1 MPARRWLAAVALDP
15 QGLGGLLLRAR
26 ASAARDDWLAEA
38 TAVLSPPSG
47 TGPDMPA
54 VRPVR
59 KLPHGTPDDRLLGG
73 LDVAASIATGRAGM
87 QRGLLAE
94 ADGGLL
100 VVPMAER
107 MTEATAARLAAA
119 LDTGQVSLAREG
131 LQGSLPAR
139 FALLALDEGIDDE
152 RPPAALTERL
162 AFRFNFDAW
171 LTAQAH
177 GDEEPQG
184 REPAPESRDATPAA
198 LPLAQVAVNDSLL
211 QAICAA
217 ALALG
222 VDSMRPCLQAVR
234 AARAFAALDG
244 CAEATEAHAR
254 EAVEA
259 VLAHRATRL
268 PAPPPEDEAPDEQAE
283 PPPPDDPQAHPNPD
297 DQAQPPK
304 PQDAK
309 PLDDQLIDAAQ
320 AAIPADLLALL
331 GNPASRRSGR
341 SGKSGALHRSTT
353 RGRPVGTMPTP
364 LKRPPRLN
372 VLATLRSA
380 VPWQKLRVPTQH
392 GGIRVARSD
401 FRVTRFAERATT
413 LTVFAVD
420 ASGSAALHR
429 LAEAK
434 GAVETLLADC
444 YVRRDEVAVVGFR
457 GHKAELLLP
466 PTRSLVRAKR
476 ALSGLPGG
484 GGTPLASGLE
494 TSFHVLTAATK
505 RQQTA
510 TLVVLTDG
518 RANIGRNGQPG
529 REQAHQDALLMARH
543 VRALGAHSLLVDTA
557 PQPSPP
563 ARELAAAMGAQYL
576 ALPHAQAKLVARAA
590 AALGG

>member
-1 MPARRWLAAVALDP
+1 VLGQRWLAALALDP

-26 ASAARDDWLAEA
+26 ASPLRDAWLASA
-38 TAVLSPPSG
+38 LPLLSAYG
-47 TGPDMPA
+47 VGPVGGP
-54 VRPVR
+54 RPVR
-59 KLPHGTPDDRLLGG
+59 KLPHNTPDERLLGG
-73 LDVAASIATGRAGM
+73 LDVAASIAAGRAIT
-87 QRGLLAE
+87 QAGLLAE
-94 ADGGLL
+94 VDGGVL
-100 VVPMAER
+100 VAPMAER
-107 MTEATAARLAAA
+107 MTEATAAKLAAA
-119 LDTGQVSLAREG
+119 LDTGTLTLARDG
-131 LQGSLPAR
+131 LHGQLPAR

-152 RPPAALTERL
+152 AAPPALAERL
-162 AFRFNFDAW
+162 AFRLNLDA
-171 LTAQAH
+171 LLAERLQ
-177 GDEEPQG
+177 DSPQDHAEG
-184 REPAPESRDATPAA
+184 HVPQAPEIPIAQPTP
-198 LPLAQVAVNDSLL
+198 LPLAQVQVPDALM

-217 ALALG
+217 ALALSVG
-222 VDSMRPCLQAVR
+222 SMRPCLQAVR

-268 PAPPPEDEAPDEQAE
+268 PAPPPEEDGQDPPPPPNDPQANQNPDEQG
-283 PPPPDDPQAHPNPD
+283 
-297 DQAQPPK
+297 QPPK
-304 PQDAK
+304 PEDAK
-309 PLDDQLIDAAQ
+309 PLEDQLIEAAQ

-331 GNPASRRSGR
+331 GTPTSRGSGR
-341 SGKSGALHRSTT
+341 SGKAGALHRSNT
-353 RGRPVGTMPTP
+353 RGRPVGTMATS

-380 VPWQKLRVPTQH
+380 VPWQKLRTATAH
-392 GGIRVARSD
+392 GGIKVERSD

-494 TSFHVLTAATK
+494 ASFHVLAAATK
-505 RQQTA
+505 RQQTP

-543 VRALGAHSLLVDTA
+543 LRAMGARSLLVDTA
-557 PQPSPP
+557 PQPSPV
-563 ARELAAAMGAQYL
+563 AREVAAAMGAQYL

-590 AALGG
+590 AELGR